1 MFNADPTLFY
11 NAQQSLIDGFDSLEG
26 KRSEIEDLTSSFPR
40 GFEYKNEITEVTQD
54 LKSIITELSSL
65 TRRVSDTKDSLIKL
79 DNLFGLIYY
88 ECASSKYDNLHGRLT
103 SEEKAYVEFAQ
114 SQYNKMLF
122 QYLDDLNRS
131 ANLTPEMESVY
142 EQLKVSNKLSEL
154 EDKLVRLKEG
164 SKEYESVLNQ
174 YNKELDNMLN
184 LQIAQLENKDSLTEA
199 EQSTLKSL
207 KDAKNI
213 SAYEKELAELEK
225 NPVRNPGVPGGRMTE
240 AQAKAYAEQSK
251 AYWDY
256 ANKKKDLKNK
266 IKTIQK
272 ENGTYVNKWYEDI
285 GESIT
290 KTSAQ
295 WKKGF
300 TSAFKGEGL
309 GELGEAVKQTAA
321 TGAVVYKSAQNGVL
335 KVGELLFDG
344 ATAVVGSVAAGV
356 TWLAHDSWSDNDVAG
371 NVMDWTLDEMRKDRV
386 GDANKNF
393 YENTELGKWIN
404 QNSNLKYDS
413 AGAQSIQTATEFAG
427 KVVLATAATVA
438 SGGAAAAA
446 IGAVYGIGKAGEKYT
461 QSVDRENGDD
471 YNYLKFLGKSAAGG
485 LSGAAEF
492 YGYGQMGASIYGG
505 IKSLSGAATSLA
517 SNTTTKTAT
526 TFGKSFAKNFL
537 EVDTF
542 LDSGAVIVDHGVNL
556 ATGDETLS
564 ESLRNAGIEFGLALG
579 LNAIGAGIGAKIET
593 KAAKIDIDTSSLPR
607 ESTSVKKILGDKI
620 SVVSTKVKTAGINF
634 AESLKNAKTKLDL
647 MVINISTNPT
657 VNNILSSPMMAELA
671 TNSDSAILFGSTS
684 FIKESLNVLAN
695 KRAVKEVIENA
706 DFTQKILKEGMVHFT
721 PNEDVADA
729 IISSQVL
736 KTKKLGFDINHP
748 IKSVKNDVEYLA
760 NQGSKAF
767 LFGGIPSYEEM
778 VLNVDIQP
786 TMVGVRIKPDESQ
799 LANLGYRYLDDNAL
813 IHNGD
818 LDLSPSKS
826 VEKVY
831 VGLKQDKATNRFY
844 YEEITKAEFDN
855 YKLDIDESEFKKLKS
870 TLAKTK
876 TQIDLTYGN
885 MKSKLD
891 AKIIDDGTRI
901 QKETFNT
908 NVDTLRKTDN
918 YEEMR
923 KLWQDDLNAV
933 FGEENVE
940 AEDINT
946 LLWLSSKHG
955 SKPEW
960 ENVYESD
967 FIESLYLKKDTLSTS
982 QIEELKN
989 NKYWQRL
996 VVEEQEK
1003 YTKFV
1008 ENLEEWKNSNELKIL
1023 SDDELRN
1030 ISKIENY
1037 SEARKAYNN
1046 ARYTYLTKNLG
1057 IDLDNVPDSILTTEV
1072 LGLHHNIADKINNN
1086 GTSYYKKVCMA
1097 DLVGSTTR
1105 PGTNP
1110 DGLVS
1115 EFYLRDNGST
1125 FLEKFL
1131 KENRYDYNA
1140 VQNMNVDIVDSIK
1153 QKYPDINLGE
1163 PVETGNLLIDLL
1175 EHNGKYYV
1183 GGDGNHRMVVAKLK
1197 YMQEIANAKTVA
1209 EIAEINSK
1217 YTFTL
1222 PVRSL
1227 NIPIPEVKV
1236 SNNFIDS
1243 LDEISL
1249 VKSLELSSNINK
1261 NTFDSVYGTL
1271 YNKYGKEEALS
1282 RISKYIETGNA
1293 NVITRDNNARTL
1305 ISSLS
1310 MEELTKHVDDIKG
1323 ASYFKVAEDLVD
1335 NNGFK
1340 VAGDLESSIN
1350 LNKNIDGSYIYTRSN
1365 GTKFHLRN
1373 SGSIQLSN
1381 GNKLYAFTYSDWS
1394 SNTGTRRIY
1403 SEENLIDII
1412 ANSDVNAQ
1420 TFILDNFLA
1429 DSRVLK
1435 YCNNE
1440 FGYIGFMDLIDGSI
1454 VKKYNIGYGKK
1465 ILNETANDYYNFL
1478 KNNPDLTSNNSF
1490 GVDQHI
1496 THNAF
1501 MNDNG
1506 VSDNLVEHMVNNGM
1520 SYQDSVEFLKH
1531 LDSKGACS
1539 YASACNEILVAY
1551 KDNPNQ
1557 FFEDFGFSMYLADEF
1572 GNQSLNTSQLL
1583 ADIYLYVNNKNNG
1596 LGGELLNYD
1605 NGILSINARN
1615 NGIIDSSKQ
1624 KYLANS
1630 NGRVD
1635 YYIDNYLKSKN
1646 FNLSYNSRVAVNTF
1660 SHNYNVK
1667 NRKLYNLSDEELYEI
1682 KKDVHESM
1690 QRGQQ
1695 VSMSFWDNPKSKNKV
1710 CMFDENGNIKVD
1722 TKSWGGTEGKGAGHS
1737 VYITSVMDDGVWCSS
1752 WGQSLFMPW
1761 EDLRK
1766 MPINITIA
1774 EIGGIS

>member
-11 NAQQSLIDGFDSLEG
+11 NAQQSLTKGFDSLES

-40 GFEYKNEITEVTQD
+40 GFEYKNEIIDFTQD
-54 LKSIITELSSL
+54 LNSIISELSSL
-65 TRRVSDTKDSLIKL
+65 TRKVSETKDSLIKL

-88 ECASSKYDNLHGRLT
+88 ECASAKYDDLHGRLT
-103 SEEKAYVEFAQ
+103 NEEKAYVEFAQ
-114 SQYNKMLF
+114 QQYNKMLF
-122 QYLDDLNRS
+122 QYLDDLNKS
-131 ANLTPEMESVY
+131 GNLTSEMESVY
-142 EQLKVSNKLSEL
+142 EQLKISNKLTEL
-154 EDKLVRLKEG
+154 EGKLEGLKEG
-164 SKEYESVLNQ
+164 SKEYESVMNQ
-174 YNKELDNMLN
+174 YNKEIENMIN
-184 LQIAQLENKDSLTEA
+184 LQISQLENKDSLTKE
-199 EQSTLKSL
+199 EQATLKSL

-213 SAYEKELAELEK
+213 SGYEKELEELK
-225 NPVRNPGVPGGRMTE
+225 DHPVKAPTSRKGKKFLE
-240 AQAKAYAEQSK
+240 EQKAYN
-251 AYWDY
+251 DY
-256 ANKKKDLKNK
+256 VKKVSDLENK

-290 KTSAQ
+290 KTGSQ

-300 TSAFKGEGL
+300 ISAFKGEGL

-321 TGAVVYKSAQNGVL
+321 TGAVVYNSARSGVL
-335 KVGELLFDG
+335 KVGELVFDG
-344 ATAVVGSVAAGV
+344 VTGIVGSVAAGV

-386 GDANKNF
+386 GNANKYF
-393 YENTELGKWIN
+393 YENTKLGKWIN
-404 QNSNLKYDS
+404 ENSNLKYDS

-427 KVVLATAATVA
+427 KVVLATAATVV

-461 QSVDRENGDD
+461 QSVDRENDED

-505 IKSLSGAATSLA
+505 IKSLSGAATSLTTNA
-517 SNTTTKTAT
+517 SKKTAT

-564 ESLRNAGIEFGLALG
+564 ESLKNAGIEFGLALG

-593 KAAKIDIDTSSLPR
+593 KATKVDIDTSSLPR
-607 ESTSVKKILGDKI
+607 ESTNVKKILGDKI
-620 SVVSTKVKTAGINF
+620 SVVSTKVKTAGTNF
-634 AESLKNAKTKLDL
+634 VESLKNAKTKLDL
-647 MVINISTNPT
+647 MAINISTNPT
-657 VNNILSSPMMAELA
+657 VNNILSSPIMAEIA

-695 KRAVKEVIENA
+695 KRAVKEVVENA

-721 PNEDVADA
+721 PDENIADA

-736 KTKKLGFDINHP
+736 KTKKLDFDIAHP

-831 VGLKQDKATNRFY
+831 VGLKQDKVTNRFY
-844 YEEITKAEFDN
+844 YEEISKAEFDN

-870 TLAKTK
+870 TVAKTK

-885 MKSKLD
+885 MKSELD
-891 AKIIDDGTRI
+891 DKIIDDGIKI
-901 QKETFNT
+901 QKETFNK
-908 NVDTLRKTDN
+908 NVDNLRKLDN
-918 YEEMR
+918 HEEMR

-946 LLWLSSKHG
+946 LLWLSSKYG

-960 ENVYESD
+960 ESIYESD
-967 FIESLYLKKDTLSTS
+967 FIESLYLKKDTLSVT

-996 VVEEQEK
+996 VIEEQEK
-1003 YTKFV
+1003 YSKFA
-1008 ENLEEWKNSNELKIL
+1008 ENLEEWKNSNELKTL
-1023 SDDELRN
+1023 NDDELRN

-1057 IDLDNVPDSILTTEV
+1057 IDLDNVPDNILTTEV

-1086 GTSYYKKVCMA
+1086 ATSYYKKVCMA

-1153 QKYPDINLGE
+1153 QAYPDINLGE
-1163 PVETGNLLIDLL
+1163 PVETGNLVIDLL
-1175 EHNGKYYV
+1175 EHDGKYYV

-1197 YMQEIANAKTVA
+1197 YMQEIANAKTAA

-1222 PVRSL
+1222 PV
-1227 NIPIPEVKV
+1227 K
-1236 SNNFIDS
+1236 S
-1243 LDEISL
+1243 LDSIPKVDIAAVNGSIDN
-1249 VKSLELSSNINK
+1249 VFDIKSPELNSK
-1261 NTFDSVYGTL
+1261 NAFDDVYNTL
-1271 YNKYGKEEALS
+1271 YNKYGEEEALS

-1293 NVITRDNNARTL
+1293 NIITRDNNARTL

-1310 MEELTKHVDDIKG
+1310 MEELAKYVDDIKG
-1323 ASYFKVAEDLVD
+1323 ASYFKVAGDLD
-1335 NNGFK
+1335 NNVNIPTTITQTDFYN
-1340 VAGDLESSIN
+1340 S
-1350 LNKNIDGSYIYTRSN
+1350 LNVMRS
-1365 GTKFHLRN
+1365 KFGEEEAISR
-1373 SGSIQLSN
+1373 IRT
-1381 GNKLYAFTYSDWS
+1381 AI
-1394 SNTGTRRIY
+1394 NTGQY
-1403 SEENLIDII
+1403 NLITREG
-1412 ANSDVNAQ
+1412 NARQ
-1420 TFILDNFLA
+1420 
-1429 DSRVLK
+1429 
-1435 YCNNE
+1435 
-1440 FGYIGFMDLIDGSI
+1440 I
-1454 VKKYNIGYGKK
+1454 V
-1465 ILNETANDYYNFL
+1465 
-1478 KNNPDLTSNNSF
+1478 S
-1490 GVDQHI
+1490 
-1496 THNAF
+1496 
-1501 MNDNG
+1501 
-1506 VSDNLVEHMVNNGM
+1506 
-1520 SYQDSVEFLKH
+1520 
-1531 LDSKGACS
+1531 
-1539 YASACNEILVAY
+1539 
-1551 KDNPNQ
+1551 
-1557 FFEDFGFSMYLADEF
+1557 
-1572 GNQSLNTSQLL
+1572 SLNINDF
-1583 ADIYLYVNNKNNG
+1583 DIYLKNIKMSEAYNG
-1596 LGGELLNYD
+1596 LLYKYGNEFELDRRIQKIVNTNNWNYLD
-1605 NGILSINARN
+1605 
-1615 NGIIDSSKQ
+1615 
-1624 KYLANS
+1624 NS
-1630 NGRVD
+1630 NGLVSDLYNYTEGNLEKLDEFLISKKISKYSNFELVGTEVAKVGDSSEKVNMTKELKFFKIYDSSNNTNIYVQQNLNYQKDLNFVLEALEDLKKRSPNTAFKINNIYLTDIDCPSNPYWAKIHNKQFNADALGGSGDIQFFAPATNESILGTIYHEASHTLDLQYDFIKQETIYTISDSTEWKQAVFD
-1635 YYIDNYLKSKN
+1635 DSNWASYYAQDA
-1646 FNLSYNSRVAVNTF
+1646 FNSRDVGKYGEDFAD
-1660 SHNYNVK
+1660 SIK
-1667 NRKLYNLSDEELYEI
+1667 NLRMMGANEFNKLFPNRSKILYNIVPEL
-1682 KKDVHESM
+1682 
-1690 QRGQQ
+1690 
-1695 VSMSFWDNPKSKNKV
+1695 FN
-1710 CMFDENGNIKVD
+1710 
-1722 TKSWGGTEGKGAGHS
+1722 
-1737 VYITSVMDDGVWCSS
+1737 
-1752 WGQSLFMPW
+1752 
-1761 EDLRK
+1761 
-1766 MPINITIA
+1766 
-1774 EIGGIS
+1774 